1 MNIKLIAETA
11 GVSLATVSR
20 VLNGK
25 ENVNQNTRERVLEVI
40 RELGYDKIMFKKS
53 NSIIKNNIITVVLH
67 DIHKPFYHDLLYY
80 FQKYAQCL
88 SYEVMF
94 YSTLGED
101 CNLSDQIEMM
111 TRISAG
117 IILFSSYV
125 NEFNLIRKLQ
135 ENKYPIVVIDN
146 SFPGI
151 EVNTLMIN
159 NRKGSQLAVE
169 YLLGLGHVKIAC
181 LAGSPNLMVWADRVN
196 GYIETMRMH
205 NIFIHKDY
213 IQYAD
218 NDIDGVK
225 EAVHALLDLDSGVR
239 PSAICCFDDAAAFEA
254 IEVIQSEGLKVPL
267 DISIIGFDCQH
278 VKPNFYMGPKLTS
291 IRQPFELLAKHS
303 LELIEGIISGKFTD
317 VQVHELYD
325 TELYVGGTTA
335 RFISN
340 PSEK

>member
-1 MNIKLIAETA
+1 MNIKLIAETS

-40 RELGYDKIMFKKS
+40 RELGYDKKMIKKS
-53 NSIIKNNIITVVLH
+53 NSVTKNNIITVVLH

-80 FQKYAQCL
+80 FQKNARSL
-88 SYEVMF
+88 SYEVLF

-101 CNLSDQIEMM
+101 NSSSERIEVM
-111 TRISAG
+111 TRFSAG

-125 NEFNLIRKLQ
+125 SDFNLIRKLQ
-135 ENKYPIVVIDN
+135 ENRYPIVVIDN

-159 NRKGSQLAVE
+159 NRKGAQQAVE
-169 YLLGLGHVKIAC
+169 YLLKQGHDKIAC

-196 GYIETMRMH
+196 GYIETMRMQ
-205 NIFIHKDY
+205 NIFIQKDY

-225 EAVHALLDLDSGVR
+225 EAVHTLLYLDSEVR
-239 PSAICCFDDAAAFEA
+239 PSAIFCFDDAAAFAA
-254 IEVIQSEGLKVPL
+254 IDFIQSEGFRVPE
-267 DISIIGFDCQH
+267 DISIIGFDCQY
-278 VKPNFYMGPKLTS
+278 VKPNFYTGPELTS
-291 IRQPFELLAKHS
+291 IRQPFELLSKHS
-303 LELIEGIISGKFTD
+303 LELIEGIISGRFSD

-335 RFISN
+335 SLR
-340 PSEK
+340 

>member
-1 MNIKLIAETA
+1 MNIKLIAETS
-11 GVSLATVSR
+11 GVSPATVSR

-40 RELGYDKIMFKKS
+40 RELGYDKKMIKKS
-53 NSIIKNNIITVVLH
+53 NSVTKNNIITVVLH

-80 FQKYAQCL
+80 FQKYARSL
-88 SYEVMF
+88 SYEVLF

-101 CNLSDQIEMM
+101 NSSSERIEVM
-111 TRISAG
+111 TRFSAG

-125 NEFNLIRKLQ
+125 SDFNLIRKLQ
-135 ENKYPIVVIDN
+135 ENRYPIVVIDN

-159 NRKGSQLAVE
+159 NRKGAQQAVE
-169 YLLGLGHVKIAC
+169 YLLKQGHDKIAC

-225 EAVHALLDLDSGVR
+225 EAVQTLLYLDSEVR
-239 PSAICCFDDAAAFEA
+239 PSAIFCFDDAAAFAA
-254 IEVIQSEGLKVPL
+254 IDFIQSEGFQVPE

-278 VKPNFYMGPKLTS
+278 VKPNFYTGPELTS
-291 IRQPFELLAKHS
+291 IRQPFELLSKHS
-303 LELIEGIISGKFTD
+303 LELIEGIISGRFSD

-335 RFISN
+335 SLR
-340 PSEK
+340 